1 MYALYDVVWPAQPT
15 DSSLG
20 LVDKTSESGV
30 PKQMHMAVVYIE
42 DDAVLRGE
50 VDLISCHRLLIDYT
64 IMDIMYNRDTI
75 TY

>member
-1 MYALYDVVWPAQPT
+1 
-15 DSSLG
+15 
-20 LVDKTSESGV
+20 
-30 PKQMHMAVVYIE
+30 MHMAVVYIE
-42 DDAVLRGE
+42 DDAVFRGE